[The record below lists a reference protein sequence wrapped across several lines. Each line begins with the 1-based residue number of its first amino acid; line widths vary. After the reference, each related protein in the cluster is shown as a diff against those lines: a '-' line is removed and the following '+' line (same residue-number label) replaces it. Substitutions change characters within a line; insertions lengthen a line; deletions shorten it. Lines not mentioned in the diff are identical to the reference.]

1 MSKILL
7 VAPYKNIAESAYK
20 VAKNM
25 GINTPIII
33 EIGNMEEGLKAV
45 KKHQGIDVVI
55 SRGGT
60 AEMISSS
67 FQEISVVEIK
77 VSINDFMK
85 AISNVAKRGVN
96 KIGVVNRAN
105 ILIEKNINY
114 EMFGVKI
121 YMRPCENVKKI
132 SDEIKNLYNQGIQA
146 VVGDKLAVDFAE
158 RYNLVTELLDSGE
171 ISIMTAIKE
180 AVNIVKAKE
189 HERLRSAQLN
199 AIIDNI
205 EEGVISITNDK
216 RINFCNRVAKAIYNQ
231 KQNLGYSDIET
242 LINTD
247 RSEMI
252 TDINGIE
259 IFAKVIP
266 VYSGE
271 KHEGNIIT
279 LQKVS
284 NIQDFERKIRSSLYK
299 KGLYAKHHFED
310 IIGESE
316 SIKSIIDKAKKYA
329 CTNSNVLIVGETGTG
344 KEIFAQSMHNY
355 SERKS
360 GPFVSINCASLPPSI
375 IESELFGYA
384 EGAFTGARK
393 GGKPG
398 LFELAHQGTLFLD
411 EIGELPLEIQ
421 GRLLRVLQEKEIM
434 RLGDDKI
441 IPIDVRIICATNRN
455 LLEMVKQGKFRE
467 DLYYRINVLK
477 LNLPPLR
484 ERVKDIL
491 PILKY
496 YIKKYSKKKNGEI
509 IFKDEAVHILENYKW
524 PGNIRE
530 LRNFAEKLVVLCED
544 SIVDSNLVSS
554 LLNEEAATFEPKK
567 IIEIIE
573 INKIKSLK
581 EIEAQ
586 IIRQLSE
593 HYTPDELCSKL
604 GISRVTLW
612 RKLNYYKN
620 EKKEIHN

>member
-7 VAPYKNIAESAYK
+7 VAPYKNIAESAYR
-20 VAKNM
+20 VAQNM
-25 GINTPIII
+25 GANILI
-33 EIGNMEEGLKAV
+33 ETGNMEEGLKAV
-45 KKHQGIDVVI
+45 CKHQDIDVII

-60 AEMISSS
+60 AEMISS
-67 FQEISVVEIK
+67 FKETSVVEIK

-114 EMFGVKI
+114 EIFGAEI
-121 YMRPCENVKKI
+121 YMRPCENVRKI
-132 SDEIKNLYNQGIQA
+132 AKEIKNLYNQGIQA
-146 VVGDKLAVDFAE
+146 IVGDKLAVDFAD

-171 ISIMTAIKE
+171 ISIMMAIKE
-180 AVNIVKAKE
+180 ALNIVKAKE
-189 HERLRSAQLN
+189 QERLRLAQLN

-205 EEGVISITNDK
+205 EEGIISITNDK
-216 RINFCNRVAKAIYNQ
+216 NINFCNSAAKTIYNQ
-231 KQNLGYSDIET
+231 KNKLGYSDIKIF
-242 LINTD
+242 LNSD
-247 RSEMI
+247 RREMI
-252 TDINGIE
+252 TDINGTE
-259 IFAKVIP
+259 VFAKVIP
-266 VYSGE
+266 VYSRE
-271 KHEGNIIT
+271 KYEGNIIT

-284 NIQDFERKIRSSLYK
+284 NIQDFERKIRFSLHK
-299 KGLYAKHHFED
+299 KGLYAKYHFED
-310 IIGESE
+310 IIGDSE

-329 CTNSNVLIVGETGTG
+329 STNSNVLIVGETGTG
-344 KEIFAQSMHNY
+344 KEIFAQSIHNY
-355 SERKS
+355 SERNS

-398 LFELAHQGTLFLD
+398 LFELAHQGTIFLD

-441 IPIDVRIICATNRN
+441 IPINVRIICATNRD

-484 ERVKDIL
+484 ERTKDIL

-496 YIKKYSKKKNGEI
+496 YIKKYNKKGNRDI
-509 IFKDEAVHILENYKW
+509 ILKDDAIRILQKYKW

-530 LRNFAEKLVVLCED
+530 LRNFAEKLIVLCEG
-544 SIVDSNLVSS
+544 SIVDLKLVSS
-554 LLNEEAATFEPKK
+554 LLNEEVSSKEPKK
-567 IIEIIE
+567 IIEID
-573 INKIKSLK
+573 KVKSLK
-581 EIEAQ
+581 EVEAQ
-586 IIRQLSE
+586 IIRQMSE
-593 HYTPDELCSKL
+593 YYTPEELCSKL

-620 EKKEIHN
+620 EKNETQK